1 MRHIVKLFLAY
12 AIASAAFQA
21 CAEPVAPQAPQAHH
35 DVCSGGGYLRLGHLL
50 RYDTLGITA
59 LVRAPMAA
67 PLFVTILARH
77 QSALHPGIA
86 MRFVT

>member
-35 DVCSGGGYLRLGHLL
+35 DVCSGGGTSDWDICS
-50 RYDTLGITA
+50 DTT
-59 LVRAPMAA
+59 P
-67 PLFVTILARH
+67 
-77 QSALHPGIA
+77 
-86 MRFVT
+86 